1 MDIDIGQVRERDAVG
16 DHAPEPE
23 LPLARVQADYAGG
36 LADEPLDDLPGPS
49 LRPVRILRK
58 EPVHL
63 TDVDPSR
70 FVVELV
76 AAWKLTPHYF
86 AAAAR
91 SFAFERAFCL
101 MNFSER
107 SEASSS

>member
-1 MDIDIGQVRERDAVG
+1 MDVDVGQVRERDAVR

-23 LPLARVQADYAGG
+23 LPLTRVQADHAGG
-36 LADEPLDDLPGPS
+36 LADEPLDDLPRPS
-49 LRPVRILRK
+49 LRPVRLLRE

-63 TDVDPSR
+63 TDVDPSGI
-70 FVVELV
+70 VVELV
-76 AAWKLTPHYF
+76 AAWKLAPHYF
-86 AAAAR
+86 VAAAR
-91 SFAFERAFCL
+91 SFAFERAFCW